1 MVLETLAVL
10 SGLKSVFMYNR
21 QSYQFNKELD
31 QERLYHLQKM
41 RIEQVDLYRDDIR
54 DLFNLVVTKMN
65 NYYLVNTLALGF
77 SLGFFYEGKV
87 PADCPSWM
95 FWMWAVSIGSS
106 MMYLFLSVWFAVHA
120 SVVAQMFS
128 ARILTQWLRL
138 PVPGPEQ
145 IDAGAPKLEEFEK
158 APTKEILRVPVIS
171 SKLKSQK
178 GVVVGDSTDSTPAAE
193 SATSSDPF
201 SFRTMPQE
209 PPNFD
214 KPAKKKPLD
223 PPTTHDPLMQEG
235 YNYYMGHFYMYARLQ
250 KHWTSLDAYCR
261 VCMVI
266 GCNQVLNA
274 VTYTALA
281 YFALA
286 DNQWGFVSFV
296 IIPIVFG
303 AIHTHMN
310 VILSRAELIVLV
322 LFNSL
327 GPLLAGTAAGIQMVL
342 TNDNRADQGATIAQ
356 GIAIAAYTAQ
366 LIAFVII
373 FRLGLQLHEEGG
385 LPTRFTAVNYIDILG
400 ISKNSFDPAKAPL
413 RSDGMF
419 RKLSQRL
426 SGLLSDP
433 GSLSNEIPQEP
444 PIADSVP
451 ASASVRKAGVMYE
464 KLVKKERS
472 RNTASFIRPGS
483 IDDIHTAGYIS
494 PRFGSMIIPEEVPAE
509 QPDGTVLVSQLPYTS
524 GFLESSL
531 PSGKMRRVRSQPTL
545 QQLMEEEMEH
555 SVFHKRELRHAT
567 QSFVTHG
574 PEDYAPT
581 VAQLQSPD
589 ILARMPFVSFK
600 VLGITVIAL
609 WFLGIVFSLIHMT
622 GAVDIGWVNKIAP
635 SSTQSSTAPINA
647 AEERRLL
654 ESSRHHLPAPA
665 KFLNVDEIFCGEGFV
680 EIFDHSTERHFQ
692 VNITNAND
700 GFLADSVKII
710 SDRDFMVDDVT
721 FTIPAVYNDINLPL
735 LKFIV
740 GERTVVCAINEAI
753 VTWDRRTGIFEGESP
768 ARCSVSGDIAGL
780 CPSSEGAIVVHR
792 RGDLCL
798 I

>member
-1 MVLETLAVL
+1 
-10 SGLKSVFMYNR
+10 MYNR

-128 ARILTQWLRL
+128 ARLLTQWLRL
-138 PVPGPEQ
+138 PVPGPDQ

-158 APTKEILRVPVIS
+158 APAKQILRVPVIS
-171 SKLKSQK
+171 SKMKSQQD
-178 GVVVGDSTDSTPAAE
+178 VIVGDTSEPSPSE
-193 SATSSDPF
+193 EPILSSDPF
-201 SFRTMPQE
+201 SFRQSETSSPQ
-209 PPNFD
+209 
-214 KPAKKKPLD
+214 KSSSKRRKPLD
-223 PPTTHDPLMQEG
+223 PPTTHDPLMQDG
-235 YNYYMGHFYMYARLQ
+235 YNFYMGHFYMFARLQ

-286 DNQWGFVSFV
+286 DNQWGYVSFV
-296 IIPIVFG
+296 VIPIVFG
-303 AIHTHMN
+303 AIHTQMN
-310 VILSRAELIVLV
+310 VLLTKPELIVLV
-322 LFNSL
+322 IFNSL
-327 GPLLAGTAAGIQMVL
+327 GPLLAGTAAGVQMVL
-342 TNDNRADQGATIAQ
+342 TNEGMADQGATIAQ
-356 GIAIAAYTAQ
+356 AIAVAAYIAQ
-366 LIAFVII
+366 LVAFVLI
-373 FRLGLQLHEEGG
+373 FRLGLQTHEGSGE
-385 LPTRFTAVNYIDILG
+385 LPTRFAAVNYIDILG
-400 ISKNSFDPAKAPL
+400 ISKNALDMKSTL
-413 RSDGMF
+413 RTNGLL

-433 GSLSNEIPQEP
+433 GTSEIPEEP
-444 PIADSVP
+444 PISDAVP
-451 ASASVRKAGVMYE
+451 AAASIRRAGVMYE

-472 RNTASFIRPGS
+472 RNNASFIRPASMDGLL
-483 IDDIHTAGYIS
+483 HAGGYVS
-494 PRFGSMIIPEEVPAE
+494 PRFGSMIIPEESPAVE
-509 QPDGTVLVSQLPYTS
+509 QTDGTVLVSQLPYTS
-524 GFLESSL
+524 GILDSST
-531 PSGKMRRVRSQPTL
+531 PNGKMRRIRSQPTL

-600 VLGITVIAL
+600 VLGIAVIAL
-609 WFLGIVFSLIHMT
+609 WFVGIVFSIIHMT
-622 GAVDIGWVNKIAP
+622 ESVDIGWVNKIAP
-635 SSTQSSTAPINA
+635 SSTLSTTAPVNA
-647 AEERRLL
+647 IEERRLA
-654 ESSRHHLPAPA
+654 EVRYDHIPAAA
-665 KFLNVDEIFCGEGFV
+665 KYLKVDEFFCGDGFV
-680 EIFDHSTERHFQ
+680 NIHDHSSERKIHIQ
-692 VNITNAND
+692 IPSED
-700 GFLADSVKII
+700 GLQSTGLERSISGSDFVIDDTTFSVPAASHDLILPSYSVVIGEQAVYAALQRKII
-710 SDRDFMVDDVT
+710 
-721 FTIPAVYNDINLPL
+721 I
-735 LKFIV
+735 
-740 GERTVVCAINEAI
+740 
-753 VTWDRRTGIFEGESP
+753 WDRNSGAFEREAEMS
-768 ARCSVSGDIAGL
+768 CSVSGDIVGL
-780 CPSSEGAIVVHR
+780 CPSSRGAIVVYR